1 LISLSREHAGNAAM
15 LHSLGITHVVSVGE
29 SLITCPPDCD
39 PMYGQVGPNTL
50 AAEHA
55 AGRIQVCDLND
66 VRDDGN
72 DPLRPLIAKACTWIE
87 QARRENGVVLVHC
100 VSGKGGRGR
109 KSLVESGRV
118 GLTPL
123 QRVGVSRSASI
134 VIAYMMQYLRM
145 GLMDAYLVTRAR
157 RLNGES
163 APSAPVV

>member
-1 LISLSREHAGNAAM
+1 M

-100 VSGKGGRGR
+100 VSGKGGLGR
-109 KSLVESGRV
+109 KMSGRV
-118 GLTPL
+118 GS
-123 QRVGVSRSASI
+123 SRADT
-134 VIAYMMQYLRM
+134 IA
-145 GLMDAYLVTRAR
+145 AR
-157 RLNGES
+157 RGQSKREHRHCVHDAIPPHGPHGRVS
-163 APSAPVV
+163 PHPCAASER